1 MQAFIR
7 ASFLA
12 AILLAAGQAAAATCR
27 DPAGFEKW
35 LDDIGQEAV
44 AQGISPEA
52 VKQGLSGV
60 IFDQSIIR
68 KDRGQGVFKQS
79 FEQFAGRMVS
89 PARLRGGAT
98 MLKRHAAT
106 LSRIEQRFGVPAPV
120 LVAIWGLETDFGA
133 VKANLPVIRS
143 VATLT
148 YDCRRSDFFKAHLF
162 DALRIVDSG
171 DLTPVEMRGAWAG
184 EMGQTQFM
192 PSNYVRYAIDFDG
205 DGRAGLLHSPA
216 DMLASTANYLQGHGW
231 VRGGNWEPGSP
242 NFEAIRAWN
251 KSQVYSR
258 TIAYYASKLAGDETS
273 ASMSQ

>member
-171 DLTPVEMRGAWAG
+171 DLTPAEMRGAWAG

-192 PSNYVRYAIDFDG
+192 PSNYVRYAVDFDG
-205 DGRAGLLHSPA
+205 DGRADLLHSPA
-216 DMLASTANYLQGHGW
+216 DVLASTANYLQGHGW
-231 VRGGNWEPGSP
+231 VRGGDWEPGSP

-258 TIAYYASKLAGDETS
+258 TIAYYASKLAGDEAS

>member
-60 IFDQSIIR
+60 TFDQGIIR

-171 DLTPVEMRGAWAG
+171 DLTPAEMRGAWAG

-205 DGRAGLLHSPA
+205 DGRADLLHSPA
-216 DMLASTANYLQGHGW
+216 DVLASTANYLQGHGW
-231 VRGGNWEPGSP
+231 VRGGDWEPGSP

>member
-12 AILLAAGQAAAATCR
+12 ATLLAAGQATAATCR

-60 IFDQSIIR
+60 TFDQSIIR

-89 PARLRGGAT
+89 PGRLKGGT
-98 MLKRHAAT
+98 NMLKRHAAT

-120 LVAIWGLETDFGA
+120 LVAIWGLE
-133 VKANLPVIRS
+133 S
-143 VATLT
+143 V
-148 YDCRRSDFFKAHLF
+148 
-162 DALRIVDSG
+162 
-171 DLTPVEMRGAWAG
+171 
-184 EMGQTQFM
+184 
-192 PSNYVRYAIDFDG
+192 
-205 DGRAGLLHSPA
+205 
-216 DMLASTANYLQGHGW
+216 
-231 VRGGNWEPGSP
+231 
-242 NFEAIRAWN
+242 
-251 KSQVYSR
+251 
-258 TIAYYASKLAGDETS
+258 S
-273 ASMSQ
+273 AR

>member
-1 MQAFIR
+1 MQALIR

-12 AILLAAGQAAAATCR
+12 ATLLAAGQATAATCR

-60 IFDQSIIR
+60 TFDQSIIR

-89 PARLRGGAT
+89 PARLKGGAN

-143 VATLT
+143 VATLA
-148 YDCRRSDFFKAHLF
+148 YDCRRTDFFTGHLF
-162 DALRIVDSG
+162 DALRIVDRATCRLPKCAAPGPAKWDRPSSCRRPTSN
-171 DLTPVEMRGAWAG
+171 TPSISTAMAAPIFC
-184 EMGQTQFM
+184 T
-192 PSNYVRYAIDFDG
+192 A
-205 DGRAGLLHSPA
+205 PA
-216 DMLASTANYLQGHGW
+216 DVLASTANYLKGHGW
-231 VRGGNWEPGSP
+231 VKGGDWQPGSP

-258 TIAYYASKLAGDETS
+258 TIAFYASKLAGSETS
-273 ASMSQ
+273 AAASQ

>member
-171 DLTPVEMRGAWAG
+171 DLTPAEMRGACAG

-205 DGRAGLLHSPA
+205 DGRADLLHSPA
-216 DMLASTANYLQGHGW
+216 DVLASTANYLQGHGW
-231 VRGGNWEPGSP
+231 VRGGDWEPGSP